1 MFWVSFFSLCF
12 EDGVA
17 EWSDWVTFSSDGST
31 TILFYLYNL
40 CGPND
45 AYSYFASDSVTAWV
59 SGTSENRYYF
69 VNEVEINGDSSVVST
84 DAPSVEPSV
93 APSAEEE
100 TTFAPTKAVTTLVP
114 AGSRNTFVHK
124 IACVSSS

>member
-1 MFWVSFFSLCF
+1 
-12 EDGVA
+12 
-17 EWSDWVTFSSDGST
+17 
-31 TILFYLYNL
+31 
-40 CGPND
+40 
-45 AYSYFASDSVTAWV
+45 VTAWV

-84 DAPSVEPSV
+84 EAPT
-93 APSAEEE
+93 EEE
-100 TTFAPTKAVTTLVP
+100 TTVAPTEAVTTLVP

>member
-1 MFWVSFFSLCF
+1 M
-12 EDGVA
+12 
-17 EWSDWVTFSSDGST
+17 
-31 TILFYLYNL
+31 
-40 CGPND
+40 
-45 AYSYFASDSVTAWV
+45 TAWV

-84 DAPSVEPSV
+84 EAPT
-93 APSAEEE
+93 EEE
-100 TTFAPTKAVTTLVP
+100 TTVVEETTLAPTQAVTTLVP

>member
-1 MFWVSFFSLCF
+1 M
-12 EDGVA
+12 
-17 EWSDWVTFSSDGST
+17 
-31 TILFYLYNL
+31 
-40 CGPND
+40 
-45 AYSYFASDSVTAWV
+45 TAWV

-84 DAPSVEPSV
+84 DAPSV
-93 APSAEEE
+93 APTAEEE